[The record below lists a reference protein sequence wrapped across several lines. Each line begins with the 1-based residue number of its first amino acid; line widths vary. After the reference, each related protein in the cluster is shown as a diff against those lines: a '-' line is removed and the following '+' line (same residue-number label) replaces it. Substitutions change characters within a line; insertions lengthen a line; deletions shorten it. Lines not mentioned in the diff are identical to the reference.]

1 MKDVVMSCR
10 MMLAIEAGRDAQN
23 APVVM
28 KARVGK
34 LITIKLVTEFGP
46 LPANPTASGV
56 PTIRPS
62 KQSDMRRVGESYMRE
77 TS

>member
-1 MKDVVMSCR
+1 
-10 MMLAIEAGRDAQN
+10 MMMAIEAGRDAQT
-23 APVVM
+23 APVIM

-34 LITIKLVTEFGP
+34 LITTKLEAEFGS

-56 PTIRPS
+56 PTNRPS